1 MLSGKANKLSAI
13 LCGKILDFWKGA
25 IDKEI
30 TIFCGSLASDVIK
43 TTVLEGYTETYQMI
57 WLTPD

>member
-13 LCGKILDFWKGA
+13 LFGKILDFWKGA

-43 TTVLEGYTETYQMI
+43 TTVLEC
-57 WLTPD
+57 